1 MRFNESKI
9 YTKAGIITIAVNPFH
24 RIEVDGDSIYSET
37 VMKMHAHF
45 FKQVKKLQ
53 ESSQVIF
60 FQKQRKNEIKFFDC
74 LPIKTRNISNCI

>member
-53 ESSQVIF
+53 ESSQVI
-60 FQKQRKNEIKFFDC
+60 C
-74 LPIKTRNISNCI
+74 LSKKEREK